1 MSTIAANLQAVRRRI
16 SDALQ
21 GDRREV
27 TLVAVSKTQPPERIR
42 EACCSGCRDFGE
54 NYVQEAIA
62 KMALLRD
69 VPARWHFI
77 GHLQT
82 NKAKDVAAH
91 FDWVHGVDR
100 ARVAAALSK
109 ARPSERGALDVCLQV
124 NISGEA
130 SKGGVEPQRAL
141 ALAREVAPM
150 PNLRMRGLMGMASF
164 TDDAGRQREQFATL
178 RRTLEEI
185 RAAGLDMDT
194 LSMGMS
200 GDFESALAEGST
212 MVRIGTAIFGAR
224 AQVIGGSDPNV
235 VTQRGDGEDPALELG
250 PDPQ

>member
-16 SDALQ
+16 SEALQ

-42 EACCSGCRDFGE
+42 EASDEGCRDFGE

-62 KMALLRD
+62 KIALLRD

-82 NKAKDVAAH
+82 NKARDVATH
-91 FDWVHGVDR
+91 FDWVHGIDR
-100 ARVAAALSK
+100 ARAAAALSK
-109 ARPSERGALDVCLQV
+109 ARPAARGDLNVCLQV

-130 SKGGVEPQRAL
+130 SKGGVAPHEAL
-141 ALAREVAPM
+141 ALAREVAPL
-150 PNLRMRGLMGMASF
+150 PGLRLRGLMGMASF
-164 TDDAGRQREQFATL
+164 TADVGAQREQFATL
-178 RRTLEEI
+178 RRTLGEI
-185 RAAGLDMDT
+185 RAAGLEMDT

-200 GDFESALAEGST
+200 GDFEAAIAEGST

-224 AQVIGGSDPNV
+224 A
-235 VTQRGDGEDPALELG
+235 
-250 PDPQ
+250 